1 MERIESGAFFSRA
14 GGRRESGKSGKGSK
28 GSATRADGAAKPSFL
43 GALSAIEET
52 EYISEPGAV
61 GDRDRGA
68 AAEQAQSLLDEVH
81 QRGDTL
87 KREMTLA
94 ALEDYK
100 SAVQAFLR
108 CVVEHGVELVET
120 SSGAHVMNRKRFT
133 LVSVVDAK
141 LERLAAGMVATQRD
155 QLDILERV
163 AEINGLLVNLL
174 Q

>member
-1 MERIESGAFFSRA
+1 MERIDTGAFFTSA
-14 GGRRESGKSGKGSK
+14 GGRRETGKSGKGGK
-28 GSATRADGAAKPSFL
+28 NAGARAGGSAKPSFL

-52 EYISEPGAV
+52 EHAGEPGTV
-61 GDRDRGA
+61 SDRERA
-68 AAEQAQSLLDEVH
+68 AAADQAQGLLDEVH

-94 ALEDYK
+94 ALESYK
-100 SAVQAFLR
+100 AAVQAFLR
-108 CVVEHGVELVET
+108 CVVEHGVGLVET

-155 QLDILERV
+155 QLAILERV
-163 AEINGLLVNLL
+163 AEINGMLVDLL